1 MRNQLTLSKCR
12 PEAGKHHTTRGLH
25 PNQSPESPQFWARML
40 CISEQT
46 CMKGA
51 TAVASGTEINFHI
64 HIQPL
69 RLYTTRQRVV
79 DVIAH
84 ATGPLPPWKHNIPSP
99 RRWEQGR
106 WQQRAAGET
115 GRGQRL
121 CTLSRWTLFCSCYRF
136 NLWSG
141 VRNTSLVFRP
151 PKSFSPPLCQQRR
164 VA

>member
-1 MRNQLTLSKCR
+1 
-12 PEAGKHHTTRGLH
+12 
-25 PNQSPESPQFWARML
+25 
-40 CISEQT
+40 
-46 CMKGA
+46 MKGA

-115 GRGQRL
+115 GRGVSPAAL
-121 CTLSRWTLFCSCYRF
+121 HTFKMNTFLFMLSF
-136 NLWSG
+136 
-141 VRNTSLVFRP
+141 
-151 PKSFSPPLCQQRR
+151 
-164 VA
+164 

>member
-1 MRNQLTLSKCR
+1 
-12 PEAGKHHTTRGLH
+12 
-25 PNQSPESPQFWARML
+25 
-40 CISEQT
+40 
-46 CMKGA
+46 MKGA

-115 GRGQRL
+115 GRG
-121 CTLSRWTLFCSCYRF
+121 RF
-136 NLWSG
+136 TSG
-141 VRNTSLVFRP
+141 FAHFQDEHFFVHVIVLICGLV
-151 PKSFSPPLCQQRR
+151 
-164 VA
+164 